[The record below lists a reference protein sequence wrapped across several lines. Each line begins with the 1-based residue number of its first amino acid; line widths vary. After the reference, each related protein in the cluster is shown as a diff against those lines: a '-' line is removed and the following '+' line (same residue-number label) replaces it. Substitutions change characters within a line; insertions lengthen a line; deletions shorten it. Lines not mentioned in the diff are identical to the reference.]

1 MTSGADTE
9 KRQEAVADLA
19 AVLTSRLPD
28 ADIDGLTEQI
38 GDVHLTTPQARAVLD
53 HLRAHPGGLTS
64 GSSDGPA
71 GLERLLAALAE
82 RYPQVHRMRCANC
95 GDVRALP
102 YRRDEAKIC
111 GRCYG
116 RTHLIGCARCGRQ
129 GHPRGPRPPRRRH
142 RLHPLHQDG
151 SGATRIVC
159 PMRQDHSGRLPDRR
173 RTVLSELRP
182 TLAAHL
188 QRLWPHQSDRPRDH

>member
-129 GHPRGPRPPRRRH
+129 GHPAVRDPGGGTVCIRCTRTDPARHESCARCGKTTPVAYRIDGAPFCQSCGPR
-142 RLHPLHQDG
+142 
-151 SGATRIVC
+151 
-159 PMRQDHSGRLPDRR
+159 
-173 RTVLSELRP
+173 
-182 TLAAHL
+182 
-188 QRLWPHQSDRPRDH
+188 